1 MIERPHLA
9 LAFMEH
15 KPEAAANALE
25 ELASEDAAAL
35 VSIVPARLAGPVLAH
50 MVTWSAA
57 QCASLLSDD
66 HAAAVLVQM
75 EYGAGVA
82 LLRQLEQDR
91 VERILCGVS
100 GRLARDLRRSLS
112 YPLGTVGAWAEYDIA
127 VLPAMRLVEQAL
139 DILRRRRNPQDTQI
153 FVVDERQQLSGV
165 VPTPVLLHV
174 DVRAELA
181 ELADRSIRSLADGSS
196 LTAVADL
203 ADWDRHGVLPV
214 VAPDRRLLGALS
226 RSGMRRGIAEMHSR
240 RPAESSEPVLA
251 HLAGAFIGTAAEL
264 LRLLANSETTPAS
277 PVIGVSRSER

>member
-15 KPEAAANALE
+15 KPEAAASALE
-25 ELASEDAAAL
+25 ELATADAAAL
-35 VSIVPARLAGPVLAH
+35 VSIVPARLAGPVLAR

-66 HAAAVLVQM
+66 HVAAVLVQM

-82 LLRQLEQDR
+82 LLRQLEHER
-91 VERILCGVS
+91 VGRILGGVPQ
-100 GRLARDLRRSLS
+100 RLARDLRRSLS

-127 VLPAMRLVEQAL
+127 VLPATRLVEQAL
-139 DILRRRRNPQDTQI
+139 DILRRRGNPLDTQI
-153 FVVDERQQLSGV
+153 FVVDEDQRLSGV

-174 DVRAELA
+174 DIRAELA

-196 LTAVADL
+196 LTSVAEL

-226 RSGMRRGIAEMHSR
+226 RSGMRRGLAEVRSR
-240 RPAESSEPVLA
+240 RPAESSEPILA

-264 LRLLANSETTPAS
+264 LRLLANGDSTPAN
-277 PVIGVSRSER
+277 PVIGVPQSER